1 MRILEMEMMEECNT
15 AVGLTSEVTANSV
28 SLFCVPLRARLG
40 TRGRRRYGAL
50 TDVCRLAAA
59 AAAAAAAGA
68 CWASGVAAGNE
79 SPSGRAVAAATST
92 VAALPASL

>member
-59 AAAAAAAGA
+59 AAAAAGA